1 MYLAEKNQY
10 LEMCMSSVDAFF
22 LYSILVCMNMVMV
35 VKCFGFHLA
44 EQYITDLNSVF
55 DNKEH
60 PSIYYS
66 SVFCYFIVI
75 FQNGLN
81 FSFFISYQVLMY

>member
-22 LYSILVCMNMVMV
+22 LYSIWVCMNMVMV

-66 SVFCYFIVI
+66 SVFCYFIVDR
-75 FQNGLN
+75 G
-81 FSFFISYQVLMY
+81 SHFIYLLTSYI

>member
-10 LEMCMSSVDAFF
+10 LEMCMSIVDAFL
-22 LYSILVCMNMVMV
+22 LYWFWVSMNMVML

-44 EQYITDLNSVF
+44 EQYITDPNSVF

-66 SVFCYFIVI
+66 S
-75 FQNGLN
+75 G
-81 FSFFISYQVLMY
+81 FFAILS